1 MSKEFSNLIVEGVL
15 GTNPFWVFCLD
26 LVPEPVSE
34 VWMEFTV
41 WMESI
46 ASFDHLLWITTFH
59 DFSFEDFHGWEIIV
73 NQIEVLEGVALVDDL
88 LVDFRKI
95 LGSLGGES
103 SDGFVGV
110 EPSPAWTDLET
121 IEEIVDIS
129 ISNIQRMS
137 PIMQVVIKQLTI
149 T

>member
-1 MSKEFSNLIVEGVL
+1 
-15 GTNPFWVFCLD
+15 
-26 LVPEPVSE
+26 
-34 VWMEFTV
+34 MEFTV

-46 ASFDHLLWITTFH
+46 ASFYHLLWITTFH